1 MKVLGIS
8 AFYHDSAA
16 ALVID
21 GEIIC
26 AAHEERFSRIKH
38 DDDFP
43 ARAIRYCLKEAGL
56 EASELD
62 AVVFYD
68 KPFVKFERILETYFK
83 EVPNGFVQFAKSLP
97 VWTKDKLLLKRKIK
111 KELLKTGDFE
121 NVKLQFTEHHYSH
134 AASAF
139 YPSPFEEATVLT
151 IDGVGEWA
159 TTSIGLGKGNELKL
173 LKEIHFP
180 HSIGLFYSAFT
191 QYCGFKV
198 NSGEYKLMGLAPLG
212 APKYVELIKKNLI
225 KQYSD
230 GSFELN
236 LKYFGFTRGFQMI
249 NRNFQRLLGRPPRKP
264 DEPLTDFYKDI
275 AASCQQVTE
284 ELVMNLAVYAVKL
297 TGSRNLCMAGGV
309 ALNCVA
315 NGRLFKSGEFDAI
328 WVQPASGDAGGS
340 LGAALAAYYL
350 QTHHT
355 RIVKPA
361 DTMQN
366 AYLGPQF
373 SQQAIE
379 KTLQKNGAVFTTLSQ
394 AALLDQVARY
404 LAEGKVIGWFQGR
417 MEFGPRALG
426 NRSILANPAVEGMQ
440 KQLNLKTKFREDFRP
455 FAPVV
460 RKEELAEYFEPEVP
474 GEYMLFTTRA
484 AKGKYRSRLNA
495 VVHADE
501 SARVQT
507 LTKASNE
514 KLYELLGLFRQHAGF
529 GVLVNTSFNVRGE
542 PMVCTPTDAW
552 NCFMGSGIEVLAIG
566 NCLLLKEEQ
575 TASTTNNWSLNF
587 EAD

>member
-1 MKVLGIS
+1 MKILGIS

-16 ALVID
+16 ALVIN
-21 GEIIC
+21 GEIIS

-38 DDDFP
+38 DADFP
-43 ARAIRYCLKEAGL
+43 ARAIKYCLREAGIKP
-56 EASELD
+56 SELD

-68 KPFVKFERILETYFK
+68 KPFVKFERILETYFR
-83 EVPNGFVQFAKSLP
+83 EVPYGFVQFAQSLP
-97 VWTKDKLLLKRKIK
+97 VWTKDKLLLKRKIT
-111 KELLKTGDFE
+111 KELNKAGDFG

-159 TTSIGLGKGNELKL
+159 TTSIGLGKGNELHL

-212 APKYVELIKKNLI
+212 TPKYALLIKQNLI
-225 KQYSD
+225 KQHSD

-236 LKYFGFTRGFQMI
+236 LKYFGFTRGLQMI
-249 NRNFQRLLGRPPRKP
+249 NQNFQKLFGAPSRKP
-264 DEPLTDFYKDI
+264 DESLTDFYKDV

-284 ELVMNLAVYAVKL
+284 ELVMNLASYAVAL
-297 TGSRNLCMAGGV
+297 TGCNKLCLAGGV

-315 NGRLFKSGEFDAI
+315 NGRLYRSGKFDKI
-328 WVQPASGDAGGS
+328 WIQPASGDAGGS

-350 QTHHT
+350 QTSNT
-355 RIVKPA
+355 RITKPA
-361 DTMQN
+361 DSMQN

-373 SQQAIE
+373 SQQTIE
-379 KTLQKNGAVFTTLSQ
+379 ETLRKNGAVFKTLSVTV
-394 AALLDQVARY
+394 LLDQVANY
-404 LAEGKVIGWFQGR
+404 LAQGKIIGWFQGR

-426 NRSILANPAVEGMQ
+426 NRSILANPAVQGMQ
-440 KQLNLKTKFREDFRP
+440 QQLNLKTKFREDFRP
-455 FAPVV
+455 FAPIV
-460 RKEELAEYFEPEVP
+460 RKELFGDYFEPEVP
-474 GEYMLFTTRA
+474 GDYMLFTTYA
-484 AKGKYRSRLNA
+484 AKGKYRPLLNA
-495 VVHADE
+495 VIHADE

-507 LTKASNE
+507 ISENSNK
-514 KLYELLGLFRQHAGF
+514 KLYDLLGLFHQYTGF

-542 PMVCTPTDAW
+542 PVVCTPTDAW
-552 NCFMGSGIEVLAIG
+552 NCFMGSGIDILAIG
-566 NCLLLKEEQ
+566 DCLLLKEDQ
-575 TASTTNNWSLNF
+575 TATKKDNWSLNF